1 MNYRRKLLTVT
12 ADMEKSDIRAMCEL
26 FSQLHL
32 SRILE
37 NKVGFGGNWLILPTL
52 TGFFLTNGILSASA
66 ISYSYI

>member
-32 SRILE
+32 SKILE
-37 NKVGFGGNWLILPTL
+37 NKVGFG
-52 TGFFLTNGILSASA
+52 
-66 ISYSYI
+66 